1 MLSLP
6 KIALTIIVIIVAI
19 FGYRLYSQLRGKP
32 KSKTQE
38 QSNVVD
44 LTQCPAC
51 KKYVDKANI
60 ECLRGDCP
68 YV

>member
-6 KIALTIIVIIVAI
+6 KIALTVVIIIVAI
-19 FGYRLYSQLRGKP
+19 FGYRLYSQLRGKGTAESAV
-32 KSKTQE
+32 KD
-38 QSNVVD
+38 NVLD

-51 KKYVDKANI
+51 KKYVDTDNI

>member
-6 KIALTIIVIIVAI
+6 KIALTIVIIIVAI
-19 FGYRLYSQLRGKP
+19 FGYRLYSQLRGNT
-32 KSKTQE
+32 KTKAPDE
-38 QSNVVD
+38 AGVID

-51 KKYVDKANI
+51 RKYVDQANV